1 MKIDFIAGSKEA
13 ELLVLPPQPAKFYI
27 PEFYKN
33 TETLNT
39 NKFSVDDI
47 NSGKSSVKM
56 CLPFLDGLVSGYIQ
70 ETWCDIHIST
80 MGDQIQYAYPHQ
92 IEIISHR
99 DKAAFDTENFSN
111 SGFIPFEF
119 VWKRNWIPKLPNGY
133 SLLITHP
140 LSRFDLPFYTLS
152 AIVDSDVFYH
162 HPVGNIPFYLKNN
175 FNGVIPAGTPMYQ
188 MIPIKRESWEK
199 RDIQFSKDVIKRS
212 SKKSFYGMYKKY
224 FRKNKK
230 YN

>member
-1 MKIDFIAGSKEA
+1 MKIEFIAGSKEV
-13 ELLVLPPQPAKFYI
+13 ELLVPPPSPAKFYI

-33 TETLNT
+33 TESLNI
-39 NKFSVDDI
+39 NKFSVNDI
-47 NSGKSSVKM
+47 LSGKTAVKM
-56 CLPFLDGLVSGYIQ
+56 CLPFLDGLTAGYVQ
-70 ETWCDIHIST
+70 ETWCDIHVDFT
-80 MGDQIQYAYPHQ
+80 DNQIQYTYPHQ
-92 IEIISHR
+92 VEILSHR
-99 DKAAFDTENFSN
+99 EVTAFDTESFLN

-119 VWKRNWIPKLPNGY
+119 IWRRNWIPKLPRGY

-152 AIVDSDVFYH
+152 AIVDADSFYH

-188 MIPIKRESWEK
+188 MIPIKRENWEK
-199 RDIQFSKDVIKRS
+199 NDIEFSQDVVKRS
-212 SKKSFYGMYKKY
+212 SKKSFYGMYKRN